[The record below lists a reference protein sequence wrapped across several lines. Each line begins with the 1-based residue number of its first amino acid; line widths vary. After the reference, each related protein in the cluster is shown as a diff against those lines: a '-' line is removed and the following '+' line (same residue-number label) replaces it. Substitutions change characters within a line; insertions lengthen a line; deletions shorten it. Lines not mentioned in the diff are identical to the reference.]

1 MTFHEK
7 KRPYIILKWAQTLG
21 GFIAPDKNIRKSK
34 PEPYWISNA
43 YSRQLVH
50 QWRAEEQSILVG
62 TTTVLE
68 DNPKLDVRHWE
79 GANPIR
85 IVLDPSLKITQEF
98 HVLNAQTRTLV
109 LTRIQD
115 KSKYIK
121 GIEYERVDFS
131 QDVASQICDI
141 LYSKEILSVLIEGGS
156 KTLQTFIEA
165 NLWDEASIFTGC
177 TSFETGIKAPLLH
190 SDSSQTQ
197 NVGGDTLKFYRND

>member
-1 MTFHEK
+1 
-7 KRPYIILKWAQTLG
+7 
-21 GFIAPDKNIRKSK
+21 
-34 PEPYWISNA
+34 
-43 YSRQLVH
+43 
-50 QWRAEEQSILVG
+50 
-62 TTTVLE
+62 
-68 DNPKLDVRHWE
+68 
-79 GANPIR
+79 
-85 IVLDPSLKITQEF
+85 
-98 HVLNAQTRTLV
+98 

-165 NLWDEASIFTGC
+165 NLWDEARIFTGS

-197 NVGGDTLKFYRND
+197 NVGGDTLKIYRND